1 MITTINNP
9 WITLSEQRNGVTVQR
24 AFAGLDAAV
33 SMPDD
38 NGQSV
43 VDRTI
48 IPYWERELY
57 PNGTPIKTV
66 RKTYKLV
73 DLSETVNDVEGWRME
88 PRAVLSG
95 FVQSLGYPGI
105 INPARGTLEDLAAL
119 PLDAPDGYELHKET
133 RPKLP
138 YTPE

>member
-1 MITTINNP
+1 MTTLITNP

-33 SMPDD
+33 SEPND
-38 NGQSV
+38 GGLSI

-57 PNGTPIKTV
+57 PNGAPIKTV
-66 RKTYKLV
+66 RKTCKLI
-73 DLSETVNDVEGWRME
+73 DLTETVNDVEGWRMD
-88 PRAVLSG
+88 PLAVLSG

-105 INPARGTLEDLAAL
+105 INPSRGTLADLAAL
-119 PLDAPDGYELHKET
+119 PLDAPDGYELHKDT
-133 RPKLP
+133 RTKIDL
-138 YTPE
+138 